1 MKARMRSSY
10 AAALNS
16 QSASLA
22 RLAKNAVFETS
33 EKSAPFFLFRIR
45 IFTHSVHGR
54 LSQPFPSFLSQLG
67 GVVAAGADR
76 GSFSN

>member
-33 EKSAPFFLFRIR
+33 EKSAPFSLF
-45 IFTHSVHGR
+45 
-54 LSQPFPSFLSQLG
+54 
-67 GVVAAGADR
+67 
-76 GSFSN
+76 

>member
-22 RLAKNAVFETS
+22 LLARNADFENQR
-33 EKSAPFFLFRIR
+33 KKPL
-45 IFTHSVHGR
+45 VP
-54 LSQPFPSFLSQLG
+54 LL
-67 GVVAAGADR
+67 
-76 GSFSN
+76 